1 MIVILVVVFL
11 LALVGFTFYKSPVTG
26 AVGVGLFLLGI
37 PLFFAGEFIS
47 RTETSEHVTGK
58 LHYPTTCM

>member
-1 MIVILVVVFL
+1 MVLLFL

-37 PLFFAGEFIS
+37 PLFFAIEAGS
-47 RTETSEHVTGK
+47 NTELSQDATGRS
-58 LHYPTTCM
+58 LLIILVL